1 MEISLAPTLTL
12 LPAGSDISGG
22 YTVYVIMG
30 NNGAVSKV
38 MKTVQDVR
46 MPAAAET
53 DARKQPFTFTGTL
66 MVRPGENVLSVA
78 VVDRV
83 SNAVGYA
90 RTAVKVE

>member
-1 MEISLAPTLTL
+1 M
-12 LPAGSDISGG
+12 
-22 YTVYVIMG
+22 
-30 NNGAVSKV
+30 SKV

-46 MPAAAET
+46 MPAGAEQ
-53 DARKQPFTFTGTL
+53 DARKQPFTFEGTL

-90 RTAVKVE
+90 RTAVKAE